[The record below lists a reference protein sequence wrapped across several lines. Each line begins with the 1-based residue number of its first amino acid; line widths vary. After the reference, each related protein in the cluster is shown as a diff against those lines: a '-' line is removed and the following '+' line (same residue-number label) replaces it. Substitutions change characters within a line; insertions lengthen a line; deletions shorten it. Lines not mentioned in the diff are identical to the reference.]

1 MTDYNLKAIKQEFK
15 EKGIYYT
22 PKPIIDIMLSHI
34 PKDLKYSSVYDPTC
48 GHGDLLKAFPP
59 HIAKYGQDINETAVK
74 HAQTIQNSVIK
85 CGDTLTAPPF
95 PQKKFE
101 LILANP
107 PFSIKWNRYR
117 PYWYPHDLRVLPP
130 PSKADYMFILHIL
143 SSLSSEG
150 YAIIICSVGVLYRG
164 GAEGKIREYLI
175 NNNYIDTVQI
185 ITKEKFVDTNIDTAI
200 ITLSKNRKHYRV
212 TMMIDDISKVVTRQE
227 ITATNYNLTP
237 SYYIDISPPKKVV
250 DIKESTRHYLYLAVN
265 TVAKELE
272 VLQAI
277 EDISGIPLKQEYIK
291 RVKKLINDNST

>member
-1 MTDYNLKAIKQEFK
+1 MTDYNLKSIKQEFK

-34 PKDLKYSSVYDPTC
+34 PKDLKYNSVYDPTC
-48 GHGDLLKAFPP
+48 GHGDLLKAFPQ

-85 CGDTLTAPPF
+85 CGDTLTTPPF
-95 PQKKFE
+95 PQKKFD

-107 PFSIKWNRYR
+107 PFSVKWNRYR

-130 PSKADYMFILHIL
+130 PSRADYMFILHIL
-143 SSLSSEG
+143 NSLSSEG
-150 YAIIICSVGVLYRG
+150 YAIIICSVGILYRG
-164 GAEGKIREYLI
+164 SAEGKIRQYLI
-175 NNNYIDTVQI
+175 DNNYIDTVQI
-185 ITKEKFVDTNIDTAI
+185 ITKEKFVDTNIDIAI
-200 ITLSKNRKHYRV
+200 ITLSKNKKHYSV

-227 ITATNYNLTP
+227 ITATSYNLTP

-250 DIKESTRHYLYLAVN
+250 DIEESTRHYLYLSVN

-277 EDISGIPLKQEYIK
+277 EEISGIPLKQEYIK
-291 RVKKLINDNST
+291 RIRQIINDNST